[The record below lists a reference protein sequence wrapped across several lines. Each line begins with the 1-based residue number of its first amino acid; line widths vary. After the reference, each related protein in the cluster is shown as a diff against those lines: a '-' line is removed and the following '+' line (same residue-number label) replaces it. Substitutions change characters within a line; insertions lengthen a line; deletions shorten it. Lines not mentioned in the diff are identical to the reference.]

1 VTWSPFFE
9 MAHTP
14 KIEGPS
20 SCVAYK
26 EIVEVNKTATASK
39 DTNVKARYVVSAL
52 PASCKYEKPPMD
64 KANPKL
70 GVGVMK
76 WSSSGKYLAT
86 RCDSMPATVWVWDC
100 HKLELAAA
108 LMQVDE
114 VAAFGWDPT
123 QDRLAICS
131 GSTRVYLWSPDG
143 ASCVHVPLPSFQA
156 CNVGWN
162 PNGSAF
168 VLTDRDVFC
177 CAFLA

>member
-1 VTWSPFFE
+1 
-9 MAHTP
+9 
-14 KIEGPS
+14 
-20 SCVAYK
+20 
-26 EIVEVNKTATASK
+26 
-39 DTNVKARYVVSAL
+39 
-52 PASCKYEKPPMD
+52 
-64 KANPKL
+64 
-70 GVGVMK
+70 
-76 WSSSGKYLAT
+76 
-86 RCDSMPATVWVWDC
+86 MPATVWVWDC

-168 VLTDRDVFC
+168 VLTDPRRLLLRLPCLSRRYV
-177 CAFLA
+177 APPAM